1 MNAFKRGLLRA
12 ASAFEHGFVGA
23 LSVVAVGA
31 IISRGDWTSAKAV
44 LAGAVGVGVTSLIGY
59 VQGLSIA
66 GTSVSERLG
75 AAFEHGFV
83 GSLSAAALGTAIAHG
98 QWASAKGIL
107 SAAAA
112 VAVTTVIAFLQG
124 LGTPTGPVPPLQT
137 PFPLPLPS
145 PGPVSPPSGPIVSPF
160 PPPGAS
166 APAGP
171 LIGSPTPVPLVAPVQ
186 ASVAVPSTIVVPTPM
201 GSGPVVEGSL
211 TVTGT

>member
-31 IISRGDWTSAKAV
+31 IIARGDWTSAKAV

-137 PFPLPLPS
+137 PFPLPPAS
-145 PGPVSPPSGPIVSPF
+145 TGPVSPPSGPIVSPL
-160 PPPGAS
+160 PPPAAQ
-166 APAGP
+166 APAG
-171 LIGSPTPVPLVAPVQ
+171 LTGSATAQTVVAPLQ
-186 ASVAVPSTIVVPTPM
+186 TSVAGPSTIVVPTPM